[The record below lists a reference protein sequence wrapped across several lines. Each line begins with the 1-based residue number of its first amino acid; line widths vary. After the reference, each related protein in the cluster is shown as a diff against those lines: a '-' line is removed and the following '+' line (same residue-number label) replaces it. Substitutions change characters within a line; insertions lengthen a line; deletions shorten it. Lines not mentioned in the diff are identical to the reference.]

1 MNKSAIERGLFH
13 HTQYKTYKEKN
24 IGNLATGEPEV
35 YKKITQNRKKSNN
48 YSKINEKGLVNI
60 GTYVTQGDVIM
71 SKQLE

>member
-1 MNKSAIERGLFH
+1 M
-13 HTQYKTYKEKN
+13 
-24 IGNLATGEPEV
+24 